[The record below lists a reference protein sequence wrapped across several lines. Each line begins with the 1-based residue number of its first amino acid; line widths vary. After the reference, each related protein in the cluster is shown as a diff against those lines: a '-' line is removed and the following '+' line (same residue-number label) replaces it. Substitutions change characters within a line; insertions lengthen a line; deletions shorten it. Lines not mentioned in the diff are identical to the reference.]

1 MVKTEMSKIPMQ
13 TKRTEKPMVKTEMS
27 KIPMQTKRPQ
37 NPTHGTRRPK
47 KSPQE
52 KDVFDKHLT
61 LDHFH
66 EWNKYRM
73 AEAAARTK
81 LT

>member
-1 MVKTEMSKIPMQ
+1 MQSKRLQ
-13 TKRTEKPMVKTEMS
+13 KPMVKTERS

-47 KSPQE
+47 GPPE

-61 LDHFH
+61 LDHF
-66 EWNKYRM
+66 N
-73 AEAAARTK
+73 
-81 LT
+81 